1 MSTPERVQVDA
12 QVYTLDFQRFTLA
25 AAVKFVTFAANW
37 QNLDANWSSP
47 DLLIGGT
54 MLIL

>member
-25 AAVKFVTFAANW
+25 PAVKFMTFAANW
-37 QNLDANWSSP
+37 QNLDGDGSP
-47 DLLIGGT
+47 PNLLIGGT
-54 MLIL
+54 TLIL